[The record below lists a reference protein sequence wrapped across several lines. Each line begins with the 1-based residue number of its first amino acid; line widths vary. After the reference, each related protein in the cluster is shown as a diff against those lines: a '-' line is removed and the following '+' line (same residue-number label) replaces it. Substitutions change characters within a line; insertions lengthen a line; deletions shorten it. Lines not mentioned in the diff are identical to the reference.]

1 MKEHVQVSVVQ
12 FDSAWLDRDA
22 NVSRMEEIVAREAQ
36 EHGADLV
43 VFPELATTGYLKPYL
58 EDLDFTSR
66 LYAQSEPVPGPTTD
80 ALGAVAREHGTH
92 VIVGLSRTHP
102 KIPHVLYNSAALIG
116 PDGAVIGV
124 YDKLHAAIEE
134 KQFYIAG
141 NTTDVHETE
150 LGRIGMNICYDVRFP
165 ELARAQAL
173 QEADLIVAVWAM
185 YEQPGKAPS
194 DSIIIRC
201 RMRAKE
207 NVVYFV
213 GCNRSG
219 REGDRVYFGRSIVA
233 GPDGAVITKS
243 ETDAEEVLRGTLSA
257 AALQEER
264 ARQSYLQ
271 DRRPELYEALVRPL

>member
-1 MKEHVQVSVVQ
+1 MKDQVRVSVVQ
-12 FDSAWLDRDA
+12 FDAIWLDRDA
-22 NVSRMEEIVAREAQ
+22 NVRRMAEIVETEARDHQ
-36 EHGADLV
+36 ADLV

-58 EDLDFTSR
+58 EDPAFTSS
-66 LYAQSEPVPGPTTD
+66 LYAQSEPVPGPTTET
-80 ALGAVAREHGTH
+80 LGEVAKKYGTH

-102 KIPHVLYNSAALIG
+102 KIPHVLYNSSALIG
-116 PDGAVIGV
+116 PDGNPIGV

-165 ELARAQAL
+165 ELARMQAL
-173 QEADLIVAVWAM
+173 QDADLIVAVWAM

-201 RMRAKE
+201 QMRAKE
-207 NVVYFV
+207 NLVYFV

-219 REGDRVYFGRSIVA
+219 REGDRVYFGRSIIA
-233 GPDGAVITKS
+233 GPDGSVVTKS
-243 ETDAEEVLRGTLSA
+243 DTDAEEVLRGTLTA
-257 AALQEER
+257 AKLDEQRER
-264 ARQSYLQ
+264 HSYLR
-271 DRRPELYEALVRPL
+271 DRRPELYGPLVAPL